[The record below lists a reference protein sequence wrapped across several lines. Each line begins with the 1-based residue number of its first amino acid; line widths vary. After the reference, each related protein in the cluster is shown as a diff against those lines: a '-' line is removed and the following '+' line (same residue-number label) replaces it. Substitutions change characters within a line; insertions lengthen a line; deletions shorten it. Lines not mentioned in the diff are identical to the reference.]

1 MALPREGLFIF
12 SVAPRVP
19 RGAVS
24 FTARRGFTAFTSFTL
39 LPPRY
44 RGYRVYRGY
53 RLGPFAWV
61 NIREWAAFAAEL
73 LAAGCFTAP

>member
-1 MALPREGLFIF
+1 MPLAFRLCLPW
-12 SVAPRVP
+12 
-19 RGAVS
+19 GAVS
-24 FTARRGFTAFTSFTL
+24 FTARRGFTAFTAFAL

-53 RLGPFAWV
+53 RLGPFAWA
-61 NIREWAAFAAEL
+61 NIGERYAFAAEL

>member
-1 MALPREGLFIF
+1 MPGPGHF
-12 SVAPRVP
+12 VADPW
-19 RGAVS
+19 GAVS

-53 RLGPFAWV
+53 RLGPFAWA
-61 NIREWAAFAAEL
+61 NIGERYAFAAEL